1 MDWQQHLCHHKSL
14 QGPVA
19 IHVWVKDMHQEFKSI
34 RPTNQCRLVF
44 MSYKRLGMEQRPVRG
59 WGRFSWVSFFSLV
72 AMFVS
77 DFQMLIHNLARGMHH
92 LYSYSLI
99 VSYVFLV
106 VISQELY
113 QDQNSLLDQGMIKL
127 MIFHECWTFPTS
139 RWKQWWSSLIA
150 FSENFQKLRKVSE
163 GIGPKVKGCNGY
175 LKIKSL
181 FRLMMGLFNIL
192 QYIGTL

>member
-1 MDWQQHLCHHKSL
+1 MQ
-14 QGPVA
+14 
-19 IHVWVKDMHQEFKSI
+19 
-34 RPTNQCRLVF
+34 
-44 MSYKRLGMEQRPVRG
+44 
-59 WGRFSWVSFFSLV
+59 VSFHELQETWHGAETSPWVGKIFLSLLLQLSLLRYILGNGTQRKTRDFQL

-77 DFQMLIHNLARGMHH
+77 DFQMLIHNLSRGMHH

-106 VISQELY
+106 VIYQELY

-127 MIFHECWTFPTS
+127 MIFHECWTFPTG

-150 FSENFQKLRKVSE
+150 FSDQTLPETSNVSE
-163 GIGPKVKGCNGY
+163 GIGPKVEGCNGY